1 MERKARHSQP
11 NIYVDTPMGSPWRKR
26 LSSTLKTAFGSPH
39 FHRKKIEPPSPE
51 LENGITSP
59 DPEPVKR
66 SWFANFMAGSGE
78 KTEVILVISDKTE
91 SELVASLER
100 GFRAV
105 GYESREVEAH
115 TYKLKYESKG
125 KSLVKKTVKFTLHFE
140 ATEKGA
146 EDGPKRSSSAGVG
159 ATTHTLTFTLI
170 SGSASKFK
178 KLTDRLQVAML
189 SPYDS
194 GHDSPETPSIASE
207 ELLQVIK
214 SDSHS
219 PVACRRKGGSSS
231 TGSGNTPTKNR
242 HEYTNMLDSSDDP
255 DSDEGILDLPKK

>member
-1 MERKARHSQP
+1 MTLSEDDEHLANVCCVLNLYMYKEVCLVLTCMPSAL
-11 NIYVDTPMGSPWRKR
+11 YV
-26 LSSTLKTAFGSPH
+26 
-39 FHRKKIEPPSPE
+39 
-51 LENGITSP
+51 
-59 DPEPVKR
+59 
-66 SWFANFMAGSGE
+66 
-78 KTEVILVISDKTE
+78 
-91 SELVASLER
+91 
-100 GFRAV
+100 
-105 GYESREVEAH
+105 
-115 TYKLKYESKG
+115 
-125 KSLVKKTVKFTLHFE
+125 
-140 ATEKGA
+140 
-146 EDGPKRSSSAGVG
+146 
-159 ATTHTLTFTLI
+159 
-170 SGSASKFK
+170 GSASKFK